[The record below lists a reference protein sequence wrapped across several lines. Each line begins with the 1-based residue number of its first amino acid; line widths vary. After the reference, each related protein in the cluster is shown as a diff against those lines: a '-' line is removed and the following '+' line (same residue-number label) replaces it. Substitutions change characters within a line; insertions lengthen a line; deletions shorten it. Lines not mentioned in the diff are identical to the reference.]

1 MTLEAKRIPERMCVA
16 CREVFG
22 RDRLFRFV
30 KLPEGGVITRND
42 KGRQPGKGLYICR
55 DRECWD
61 RLFSRR
67 NLKRTIAQRI
77 DAESV
82 AWVEQTLGGK
92 G

>member
-1 MTLEAKRIPERMCVA
+1 MSRMPERMCVS
-16 CREVFG
+16 CRLTKP
-22 RDRLFRFV
+22 RDQLLRFV
-30 KLPEGGVITRND
+30 MMASSGAIIRND
-42 KGRQPGKGLYICR
+42 QGRQPGKGLYICR

-77 DAESV
+77 DADSV
-82 AWVEQTLGGK
+82 RWAEQSLGGK

>member
-1 MTLEAKRIPERMCVA
+1 MKRIPERMCVA
-16 CREVFG
+16 CREIKP
-22 RDRLFRFV
+22 RDQLFRFV
-30 KLPEGGVITRND
+30 KLSEGGVITRND
-42 KGRQPGKGLYICR
+42 NGHQQGKGLYICR

-77 DAESV
+77 DADSV
-82 AWVEQTLGGK
+82 QWVELSLGGK

>member
-1 MTLEAKRIPERMCVA
+1 MRIPQRMCVA
-16 CREVFG
+16 CRETKP
-22 RDRLFRFV
+22 RDGLLRFV
-30 KLPEGGVITRND
+30 KLSDSGAITRND
-42 KGRQPGKGLYICR
+42 TGRQPGKGLYICR

-82 AWVEQTLGGK
+82 EWAELTLGGK

>member
-1 MTLEAKRIPERMCVA
+1 MKRIPERMCVS
-16 CREVFG
+16 CRKSLP
-22 RDRLFRFV
+22 RDGLLRFV
-30 KLPEGGVITRND
+30 KQAQSGGITRND
-42 KGRQPGKGLYICR
+42 CGRKPGKGLYICR

-82 AWVEQTLGGK
+82 EWAELSLGGK